1 MSDRLLYAAMRLI
14 KLWLPVVIWAAIIL
28 SASNDSFS
36 ADETGGLLERLFGRE
51 MPHAVNVAVRK
62 AGHLLAYG
70 ILGAL
75 AFRAN
80 RRLAVAFGVVLLVAV
95 IDESNQGM
103 TRLRTGSA
111 WDVLLDLAGA
121 ALAIIVFPA
130 ARARLSSRRNAARRA
145 PTAP

>member
-1 MSDRLLYAAMRLI
+1 MRLV

-36 ADETGGLLERLFGRE
+36 ADETGSFLDRLFGRP
-51 MPHAVNVAVRK
+51 MPWAVNVAIRK
-62 AGHLLAYG
+62 GGHLLAYG

-75 AFRAN
+75 AFRAD
-80 RRLAVAFGVVLLVAV
+80 RRLAVAFGVVLLVAAA
-95 IDESNQGM
+95 DEFSQGM
-103 TRLRTGSA
+103 TLTRTGSI

-121 ALAIIVFPA
+121 VLAVIVFPA

>member
-1 MSDRLLYAAMRLI
+1 MRLL
-14 KLWLPVVIWAAIIL
+14 KLWLPVALWAALIL

-36 ADETGGLLERLFGRE
+36 ADETGGFLARLFGGE
-51 MPHAVNVAVRK
+51 IPFVVHYAIRK
-62 AGHLLAYG
+62 GGHLVAYG

-80 RRLAVAFGVVLLVAV
+80 RRLAVAFVVVLLVAA
-95 IDESNQGM
+95 IDETNQGM
-103 TRLRTGSA
+103 TRLRTGSV

-121 ALAIIVFPA
+121 ALAIIAVPA
-130 ARARLSSRRNAARRA
+130 ARARLSSRRSGGRRA

>member
-1 MSDRLLYAAMRLI
+1 MRLF

-28 SASNDSFS
+28 SASNDAFS
-36 ADETGGLLERLFGRE
+36 ADETGSFLERLFGRP
-51 MPHAVNVAVRK
+51 MPWIVNVAIRK
-62 AGHLLAYG
+62 GGHLLAYG

-75 AFRAN
+75 AHRAN
-80 RRLAVAFGVVLLVAV
+80 RRLAVAFGVVLLVAAA
-95 IDESNQGM
+95 DEFSQGL
-103 TRLRTGSA
+103 TLTRTGSP